1 MNNLKEKICDIINC
15 HESLITLLISKDEVL
30 LWYSNWIT
38 YKITPNEIIYIP
50 DVINRSRINDK
61 KNKDLL
67 NRIIEASLFIQ
78 KKVFC

>member
-61 KNKDLL
+61 KNKGLL